1 MAGRF
6 YSMKYPVSWPAL
18 PGQEPERVRPVPV
31 PVRPARVPALP
42 GLSQPGRQA
51 SSSNRTGPPVQ
62 APWWKVLELARCRL
76 LPVA

>member
-6 YSMKYPVSWPAL
+6 HSMDYPRSWPAL

-31 PVRPARVPALP
+31 RPVRPALP

-51 SSSNRTGPPVQ
+51 SSSNRTGPSVQ
-62 APWWKVLELARCRL
+62 APWWKVPEPARCRL